1 MTENVCYNCFHE
13 KTQDGACPVCGYS
26 PEQDRD
32 KYPLALPHGTI
43 LNGKYILG
51 RVLGQGGFGI
61 TYVAQEWKSKKRV
74 AVKEYL
80 PDTMATRI
88 EGHTVSAYSGQREES
103 FNYGKEC
110 FLSEAKTLAEFIGN
124 ENIVRIHSYFEEN
137 GTAYFVME
145 YVEGVSFQTY
155 IKEQGGKIGWQDA
168 ERIMFPIM
176 DALAAVHAKG
186 IIHRDVTPDNI
197 FITENGA
204 VKLLDFGAARYS
216 LGDRSRS
223 LDVVLKHGYAPKEQY
238 TRRGRQGAYT
248 DVYSVAACFYFA
260 VTGHKPPDSIERL
273 DEDDLIPPSSLGV
286 KVSEAQEDALLKGL
300 SVQAADRYQNM
311 ADFKAAMM
319 AGEESVSA
327 AGEINTKNVP
337 KHMEVTGNE
346 SEYVRKKNEL
356 APEDVET
363 RNDKTQKERIVEN
376 DNLSKDR
383 HTLDGSK
390 EDNGFNRFVA
400 RLQERKLLFP
410 VAIAAAALIVVLTAV
425 AIGVSS
431 SNRETVQNTDATLS
445 DTNPRSS
452 TDKTSVVDGGETV
465 QEPEVETVYK
475 VTKYTRSDIEDGSV
489 YYEEFTYD
497 ENGNQLTE
505 LNQYDWGS
513 YEYTNTYD
521 ENGNRLTLR
530 GEIDGRLYSS
540 EVNTYDANGNALTL
554 TSMYYNEDGTTT
566 SSVYQY
572 SYDADGNKLIQRYE
586 YEKDGTLVESQ
597 EYTYDASGNEL
608 TMRWEKE
615 KALYRLEEATYD
627 VAGNKL
633 TEIVYNGDG
642 TIYERTR
649 YYYDEKGNMLSYTVY
664 DADDK
669 ISYKGEYTYDEKNQ
683 EVTSVFYSS
692 LFTDELKL
700 STRQEY
706 TYDEEGRKLTW
717 LCIYYRNGGEIEE
730 KTTYTYDEYG
740 NLLTYDGYDYDSRRI
755 IESYSYIYD
764 EHGNILK
771 KDTYDGR
778 NNNKLV
784 ESEEY
789 EYIAFTKQEG

>member
-1 MTENVCYNCFHE
+1 MTENLCYNCFHE

-300 SVQAADRYQNM
+300 SVQAADRYQSM

-327 AGEINTKNVP
+327 EGE
-337 KHMEVTGNE
+337 E
-346 SEYVRKKNEL
+346 SE
-356 APEDVET
+356 P
-363 RNDKTQKERIVEN
+363 
-376 DNLSKDR
+376 
-383 HTLDGSK
+383 
-390 EDNGFNRFVA
+390 
-400 RLQERKLLFP
+400 
-410 VAIAAAALIVVLTAV
+410 
-425 AIGVSS
+425 
-431 SNRETVQNTDATLS
+431 
-445 DTNPRSS
+445 
-452 TDKTSVVDGGETV
+452 
-465 QEPEVETVYK
+465 
-475 VTKYTRSDIEDGSV
+475 
-489 YYEEFTYD
+489 
-497 ENGNQLTE
+497 
-505 LNQYDWGS
+505 
-513 YEYTNTYD
+513 
-521 ENGNRLTLR
+521 
-530 GEIDGRLYSS
+530 
-540 EVNTYDANGNALTL
+540 
-554 TSMYYNEDGTTT
+554 
-566 SSVYQY
+566 
-572 SYDADGNKLIQRYE
+572 
-586 YEKDGTLVESQ
+586 
-597 EYTYDASGNEL
+597 
-608 TMRWEKE
+608 
-615 KALYRLEEATYD
+615 
-627 VAGNKL
+627 
-633 TEIVYNGDG
+633 
-642 TIYERTR
+642 
-649 YYYDEKGNMLSYTVY
+649 
-664 DADDK
+664 
-669 ISYKGEYTYDEKNQ
+669 
-683 EVTSVFYSS
+683 
-692 LFTDELKL
+692 
-700 STRQEY
+700 
-706 TYDEEGRKLTW
+706 
-717 LCIYYRNGGEIEE
+717 
-730 KTTYTYDEYG
+730 
-740 NLLTYDGYDYDSRRI
+740 
-755 IESYSYIYD
+755 
-764 EHGNILK
+764 
-771 KDTYDGR
+771 
-778 NNNKLV
+778 
-784 ESEEY
+784 
-789 EYIAFTKQEG
+789 